1 MANSLSDPKVAQ
13 TLARLHAK
21 AKWDWL
27 VFARALPSV
36 LWGWSKG
43 RSAMDSAKPYLKD
56 AYIPIGV
63 DQGRA
68 LYAMARAARAKT
80 IVEFGT
86 SFGISAIYLAAAA
99 RDNGGRFVGTE
110 LEPHKAAKAREHL
123 AEAGLTDVATVLQGD
138 AQVTLQTVA
147 GPIDLLLLDGWKD
160 LCLPILK
167 QLEPK
172 IPPGGVVLCD
182 DISGFKRTLKPYLD
196 YVRGA
201 PDKYVSQLLPLGDGL
216 EYSVHVGDRG

>member
-1 MANSLSDPKVAQ
+1 MPNSLNGPNVAQ
-13 TLARLHAK
+13 TLARLHAR

-36 LWGWSKG
+36 IWGWAHG

-56 AYIPIGV
+56 AYIPIDA

-99 RDNGGRFVGTE
+99 RDNGGRFIGTE
-110 LEPHKAAKAREHL
+110 FEPEKAAKAREHL
-123 AEAGLTDVATVLQGD
+123 AQAGLLDVAEILEGD
-138 AQVTLQTVA
+138 ARETLKSVE
-147 GPIDLLLLDGWKD
+147 GPIDFLLLDGWKD
-160 LCLPILK
+160 LCLPVLA
-167 QLEPK
+167 QLESQ
-172 IPPGGVVLCD
+172 IPPGGVILCD
-182 DISGFKRTLKPYLD
+182 DISGFKRTLRPYLD
-196 YVRGA
+196 YVRGTPA
-201 PDKYVSQLLPLGDGL
+201 KYVSQLLPLGDGL
-216 EYSVHVGDRG
+216 EYSVFVGDPA

>member
-1 MANSLSDPKVAQ
+1 MANSLDDPKVAQ

-21 AKWDWL
+21 ANWDWL

-36 LWGWSKG
+36 LWGWMKG

-56 AYIPIGV
+56 AYIPIDA

-110 LEPHKAAKAREHL
+110 LEPHKAAKAREHI
-123 AEAGLTDVATVLQGD
+123 
-138 AQVTLQTVA
+138 AQA
-147 GPIDLLLLDGWKD
+147 DLLLLDGWKD

-167 QLEPK
+167 QLEPR
-172 IPPGGVVLCD
+172 IPFGGVVLCD

-196 YVRGA
+196 YVRDT

-216 EYSVHVGDRG
+216 EYSILVGDRG